1 MASYEAQFEAM
12 MANVTAPPLSLH
24 EFRLFVAHDPVA
36 RNALAFC
43 EWHQRY
49 RTVYFDRVAVAPTV
63 LTATSSRPGIPSD
76 FMPTVRRR
84 VACVP
89 GRGCVESKSSRSVSF
104 SAPHVAR
111 QWQTE
116 SMLGKMYTLKSH
128 SFSGLSEGMVDSAF
142 HTASSASESS
152 TDGLGAKHPWQ
163 LVEPATAW
171 PTASQRLGRRR
182 TLPASSSIY
191 EPDSDALRQ
200 EGNREAIQSLLI
212 FECWAR
218 FLDASAREH
227 VTIPEAER
235 LYLTERLPLNI
246 THLPQPLLC
255 RSDMLASQI
264 TASNGLD
271 APAGDDGNKGAPIVR
286 HVVPSRSLQFQPHEQ
301 LKQNIISHISKQGL
315 CAPCPPT
322 QPDHDGLIA
331 GLRRISTMP
340 ALKHNCVESK
350 AISQTGLSASSHLA
364 LRPAHLIDVDRL
376 QRLHHTLRPRPP
388 FVAASGSIGYHQ
400 PYGYRPVPPHISRLI
415 IPSNVPPALFDT
427 VAKIS
432 ADYLLQHYFD
442 DFSRQARYNLTVRE
456 QRVVFVV
463 AMVQLALGV
472 GAAVILIVVAV
483 HRAWRTLTLPL
494 LWGSAICL
502 GAAWTRVSFWR
513 WWRRLRP
520 TLLMHAFAYPR
531 DTESQIQADGLRG
544 QDLDT
549 IRWLTGTLY
558 PSPQLGLAGTLNWNT
573 CGSLHYKLA
582 PLGSYVSGTLRSAEL
597 VGTSSAQTLWSL
609 LSDLAAGTGVLGRL
623 VRFML
628 RKHSS
633 GDQWQINLGSRWIR
647 VLDPSVL
654 ADQCQS
660 VGHQLAILIFV
671 CSAIAAVLFL
681 IF

>member
-1 MASYEAQFEAM
+1 
-12 MANVTAPPLSLH
+12 
-24 EFRLFVAHDPVA
+24 
-36 RNALAFC
+36 
-43 EWHQRY
+43 
-49 RTVYFDRVAVAPTV
+49 
-63 LTATSSRPGIPSD
+63 
-76 FMPTVRRR
+76 
-84 VACVP
+84 
-89 GRGCVESKSSRSVSF
+89 
-104 SAPHVAR
+104 
-111 QWQTE
+111 
-116 SMLGKMYTLKSH
+116 MYTLKSH

-152 TDGLGAKHPWQ
+152 NTDGLGAKHPWQ
-163 LVEPATAW
+163 LVEPAIAW

-315 CAPCPPT
+315 CAP
-322 QPDHDGLIA
+322 
-331 GLRRISTMP
+331 
-340 ALKHNCVESK
+340 
-350 AISQTGLSASSHLA
+350 
-364 LRPAHLIDVDRL
+364 
-376 QRLHHTLRPRPP
+376 
-388 FVAASGSIGYHQ
+388 Y
-400 PYGYRPVPPHISRLI
+400 
-415 IPSNVPPALFDT
+415 
-427 VAKIS
+427 
-432 ADYLLQHYFD
+432 
-442 DFSRQARYNLTVRE
+442 
-456 QRVVFVV
+456 
-463 AMVQLALGV
+463 
-472 GAAVILIVVAV
+472 
-483 HRAWRTLTLPL
+483 
-494 LWGSAICL
+494 
-502 GAAWTRVSFWR
+502 
-513 WWRRLRP
+513 
-520 TLLMHAFAYPR
+520 
-531 DTESQIQADGLRG
+531 
-544 QDLDT
+544 LDT

-597 VGTSSAQTLWSL
+597 VGTTSAQTLWSL
-609 LSDLAAGTGVLGRL
+609 LSDPAAGTGVLGRL